1 VTAPHSPDHA
11 VGTARKA
18 ATSSPARLAEQ
29 LRGSS
34 HRKVWSTLLDWK
46 DWPSY
51 LYAALGLLLFVVL
64 PVHVYRLHRHAAML
78 TSMIDSIAEGDP
90 DIRLVLDLVEADP
103 LGSWQKIEVAD
114 APTATSDDFAGLE
127 VLAHSRITD
136 LRTAWSGG
144 LRPDLGGQV
153 RFRERVVLR
162 VNDEARRTRGVVFRT
177 VLPVQE
183 VEYRQPKDATPMRV
197 RRVHG
202 RDATGAPDLRY
213 EIHVDLSRA
222 PIGQPVSL
230 ELAAIVRF
238 ASLPAG
244 RMPMVMQFDA
254 DLLTVWMLFPD
265 DHPYKRYQLV
275 TYPRGAEAAAEPL
288 TSRYTIDHPYGRLI
302 GWSVI
307 TPRQGTVYECRWT
320 GD

>member
-1 VTAPHSPDHA
+1 
-11 VGTARKA
+11 
-18 ATSSPARLAEQ
+18 
-29 LRGSS
+29 
-34 HRKVWSTLLDWK
+34 
-46 DWPSY
+46 
-51 LYAALGLLLFVVL
+51 
-64 PVHVYRLHRHAAML
+64 
-78 TSMIDSIAEGDP
+78 MIDSIAEGDP

-103 LGSWQKIEVAD
+103 LGSWQRLDVVD
-114 APTATSDDFAGLE
+114 AAEATADDFKGLE
-127 VLAHSRITD
+127 ILAHSRITD

-153 RFRERVVLR
+153 HFRERVVLR
-162 VNDEARRTRGVVFRT
+162 VTDEARRKQGVVFRT

-183 VEYRQPKDATPMRV
+183 VEYRQPKDATPIRV
-197 RRVHG
+197 RRVRG
-202 RDATGAPDLRY
+202 RDAAGATHLHY

-222 PIGQPVSL
+222 SVGQPVPF
-230 ELAAIVRF
+230 ELASIVRF
-238 ASLPAG
+238 AALPAG
-244 RMPMVMQFDA
+244 RMPLVMQFDA

-275 TYPRGAEAAAEPL
+275 TYPRGDDAKAEPL

-307 TPRQGTVYECRWT
+307 TPREGTVYECRWT